1 MLFQMKK
8 YSQKLLTPLGR
19 RISHIPA
26 NYITICSLISC
37 FIVCVALSFH
47 ILPVAILFLFLIEFF
62 DQLDG
67 VVARIQG
74 ATKFGAFLDS
84 TLDRYGDVFLFL
96 GILFGE
102 YSTPLIIIIALV
114 GAFLTSYTRARIEAL
129 GVDSLGG
136 IGLLERTDRVPILMI
151 GAIFQIWISSAL
163 YWTVIILLVGAHL
176 TAIQRIMFANKHLSK
191 IRETATEKNPDI
203 VTTD

>member
-8 YSQKLLTPLGR
+8 YSGKLLTPLGKK
-19 RISHIPA
+19 ISHIPA

-37 FIVCVALSFH
+37 LIVSVALWFQ
-47 ILPVAILFLFLIEFF
+47 ILPLAIIFLFLIEFF

-96 GILFGE
+96 GILLGT
-102 YSTPLIIIIALV
+102 YTSSLIILIALV
-114 GAFLTSYTRARIEAL
+114 GAFLTSYTRARVEAL
-129 GVDSLGG
+129 GVSSLGG
-136 IGLLERTDRVPILMI
+136 VGLLERTDRVPILMI
-151 GAIFQIWISSAL
+151 GSIFQIWFGNAL
-163 YWTVIILLVGAHL
+163 HWTMILLLIGSHL
-176 TAIQRIMFANKHLSK
+176 TAIQRIFYANKYLSK
-191 IRETATEKNPDI
+191 EREKMASTPMLSESD
-203 VTTD
+203 